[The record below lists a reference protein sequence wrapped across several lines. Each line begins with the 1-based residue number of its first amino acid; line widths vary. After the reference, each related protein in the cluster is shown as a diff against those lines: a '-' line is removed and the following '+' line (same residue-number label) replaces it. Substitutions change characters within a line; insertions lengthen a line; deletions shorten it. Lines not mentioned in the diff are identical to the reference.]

1 MKSYFEYAKSLGK
14 IVFGYGLTDIPEECE
29 QGLFLPPTIITDIPQ
44 DDMLNRYEKLITSYT
59 FFQNPIFHQKLRE
72 EIFGPVTVV
81 SKFATEK
88 EAIELAND
96 TKYGLCATLWS
107 ENISR
112 ANRVAKQLKVGTVW
126 TNCWLVRDLTMPFG
140 RKLMIKIFN

>member
-1 MKSYFEYAKSLGK
+1 MTALCLFIPSGIEHS
-14 IVFGYGLTDIPEECE
+14 FGVASVSQCLP
-29 QGLFLPPTIITDIPQ
+29 LFH
-44 DDMLNRYEKLITSYT
+44 
-59 FFQNPIFHQKLRE
+59 IFHDTIFYQKLRE

-81 SKFATEK
+81 SKFSTEK
-88 EAIELAND
+88 EAIDLAND

-112 ANRVAKQLKVGTVW
+112 ANRVAKQLKAGTVW

-140 RKLMIKIFN
+140 RKLIIKIFN